1 MDLKYYMNII
11 TNLSIIITFL
21 YSIILIIDE
30 LYNITVFSFKYTYSY
45 NYGSFMAD
53 FNNIQTI
60 ECETNRYNIYN
71 KNNYLH
77 KDIFSKSYFNYLI
90 IIVITIITILFAL
103 AYGINFYIT
112 FIDNQPDVCNFHS
125 STSFIKTVLKCVC
138 NNCHEFLPNCPGN
151 YFIAFI
157 ILIIIPLSYL
167 FKTFLKF
174 DITPISTSS
183 FYSFGYIILFVILL
197 FSYSFILFNID
208 KTDNNTTERI
218 KEVLIYI
225 LFTIIFIISNY
236 IYKYIYNKYTSITLN
251 NTNNDEIFYDTY
263 KQEAPIKPNPVQ
275 IPKYKGQEL
284 LTSFK
289 YNSKDES
296 NEYKEKKE
304 IVDNYYLAIKNYND
318 DMQKYTQKYNNYI
331 NTNFKF
337 PSKINFI
344 HIITN
349 ILGLNNYLN
358 ISIIILLII
367 ISIIYYYKNNDILFL
382 CIIYLICILTIITI
396 INAIQYYNTIVNKYI
411 IYEPLANYKND
422 ITNANTRLN
431 LLLDPSNGTEFY
443 NILTNSQKQTTS
455 KEINNEVSSETL
467 ISSIKNLTEFNNFTS
482 SNLSNIDN
490 KSSNL
495 TIPISNNI
503 IPVDNYNI
511 YYSITNITIENAGL
525 KTNIYSKINDISN
538 IISINNID
546 ELLEYNY
553 RPIKEIKL
561 IYNDNSKYVY
571 IGNLDLYNR
580 YIYYDSIL
588 FIKILEKLRLLYSS
602 SSKIIDKYINLFI
615 KIKTAYINY
624 TNGDDNT
631 FIGAINSD
639 ISAITSLNDALHLNG
654 KINQSFFDI
663 IHNYIKK
670 NILTININ
678 LLNDIET
685 LITAAETAPSD
696 AAKNFFTKININGN
710 KLDLSNNDTYGIS
723 RIAAEKY
730 NYSIFSIT
738 ETNISILKS
747 TFTINTNIN
756 NDYLYKTFNISQ
768 HYIKVPSKII
778 DNYNREYLLTL
789 NTSSGLKI
797 IFTENIDTN
806 KIKLLSIFYK
816 NIIKFNI
823 DTTNNKIYNQDGSST
838 TTIISP
844 YIVESINE
852 NSNIDNF
859 KKIILSS
866 LINNLIHITT
876 KYENSNLKS
885 KLTTNTTNA
894 IVRHNYSTFFHI
906 IDFNSII
913 YNTNNFINSDNK
925 YSAYIVLLYNIY
937 TYDKNRIIDIIEYFI
952 YNKGE
957 YSEIYTD
964 SNADKYL
971 NTDILKIKTQ
981 IDKNIDKTPLIL
993 LYESNKYILNLIL
1006 KLYDNL
1012 IKFIKKE
1019 IETKVDTGLCS
1030 STSASIGEIEYK
1042 IYNHINTYF
1051 TTIPSLN
1058 TFTTSKIESKFNDT
1072 NITEMGNII
1081 KNYFNICV
1089 FLLNNIDAKG
1099 QIEET
1104 NKDLIISNFKFYNI
1118 NGETINLEPSNIDNV
1133 RKELI
1138 IKCDYY
1144 NKYNSFNK
1152 KDKINMK
1159 YNADNVGYNFPIL
1172 MIIFL
1177 IILSEIGF
1185 IKS

>member
-1 MDLKYYMNII
+1 
-11 TNLSIIITFL
+11 
-21 YSIILIIDE
+21 
-30 LYNITVFSFKYTYSY
+30 
-45 NYGSFMAD
+45 MAD

-60 ECETNRYNIYN
+60 ECETNRFNIYN

-157 ILIIIPLSYL
+157 ILIIIPLTYL

-183 FYSFGYIILFVILL
+183 FYSFGYIILFAILL

-263 KQEAPIKPNPVQ
+263 KQEAPIKPNPIQ
-275 IPKYKGQEL
+275 KPKYKGQEL

-344 HIITN
+344 HIIAN

-411 IYEPLANYKND
+411 IYEPLANYKSD

-443 NILTNSQKQTTS
+443 NILTNTQKHTTS
-455 KEINNEVSSETL
+455 KEINNKVSSETL
-467 ISSIKNLTEFNNFTS
+467 ISSIKDLTEFNNFTS

-490 KSSNL
+490 NSKDYI
-495 TIPISNNI
+495 IPISNNI

-511 YYSITNITIENAGL
+511 YYSITEKHITDAVL
-525 KTNIYSKINDISN
+525 KTNIYDKINDISN
-538 IISINNID
+538 IIYRNNID

-553 RPIKEIKL
+553 TPITDIKL

-571 IGNLDLYNR
+571 IGSLKLYNR

-602 SSKIIDKYINLFI
+602 SSKIIDKYINLFT
-615 KIKTAYINY
+615 KIKTAYTNY
-624 TNGDDNT
+624 TNGDDKT
-631 FIGAINSD
+631 FTDVINID
-639 ISAITSLNDALHLNG
+639 ITTITSLNDDDTLHVNG
-654 KINQSFFDI
+654 RINQSFFDI
-663 IHNYIKK
+663 INNYINK
-670 NILTININ
+670 NILTINIK
-678 LLNDIET
+678 LLNNIET
-685 LITAAETAPSD
+685 LITAAASAATTAATTATNATTAAVT
-696 AAKNFFTKININGN
+696 AAKNFFKKININGN
-710 KLDLSNNDTYGIS
+710 KLNLSNDDTYGIS
-723 RIAAEKY
+723 RKEDKY
-730 NYSIFSIT
+730 IFSIFSTT
-738 ETNISILKS
+738 ETNFNDLKLS
-747 TFTINTNIN
+747 FNIN
-756 NDYLYKTFNISQ
+756 NINIAYLYETSSN
-768 HYIKVPSKII
+768 YIKVPSKII

-797 IFTENIDTN
+797 IFTENINNN
-806 KIKLLSIFYK
+806 KIKLLSIFNK

-823 DTTNNKIYNQDGSST
+823 DITNNRIYNQDGSAT

-852 NSNIDNF
+852 HDNTNIDNF

-885 KLTTNTTNA
+885 KLTTNITDA
-894 IVRHNYSTFFHI
+894 IMRYNYSAFFNEI
-906 IDFNSII
+906 NIDSII
-913 YNTNNFINSDNK
+913 YNTNNFINSDNNN
-925 YSAYIVLLYNIY
+925 SAYIVLLYNIY

-952 YNKGE
+952 YNKQV
-957 YSEIYTD
+957 YSDIYTD
-964 SNADKYL
+964 TSDTGKYL

-981 IDKNIDKTPLIL
+981 INKNIDKTPLIL

-1012 IKFIKKE
+1012 IKFIKKY
-1019 IETKVDTGLCS
+1019 IETTVDTDLCS

-1042 IYNHINTYF
+1042 IYNHINKFF
-1051 TTIPSLN
+1051 TISLLPEN
-1058 TFTTSKIESKFNDT
+1058 SFTATKIDNKLDDEK
-1072 NITEMGNII
+1072 ITKIGEII

-1118 NGETINLEPSNIDNV
+1118 NGETINLDTSNIDNI

>member
-1 MDLKYYMNII
+1 
-11 TNLSIIITFL
+11 
-21 YSIILIIDE
+21 
-30 LYNITVFSFKYTYSY
+30 
-45 NYGSFMAD
+45 
-53 FNNIQTI
+53 
-60 ECETNRYNIYN
+60 
-71 KNNYLH
+71 
-77 KDIFSKSYFNYLI
+77 
-90 IIVITIITILFAL
+90 
-103 AYGINFYIT
+103 
-112 FIDNQPDVCNFHS
+112 
-125 STSFIKTVLKCVC
+125 
-138 NNCHEFLPNCPGN
+138 
-151 YFIAFI
+151 
-157 ILIIIPLSYL
+157 
-167 FKTFLKF
+167 
-174 DITPISTSS
+174 
-183 FYSFGYIILFVILL
+183 
-197 FSYSFILFNID
+197 
-208 KTDNNTTERI
+208 
-218 KEVLIYI
+218 
-225 LFTIIFIISNY
+225 
-236 IYKYIYNKYTSITLN
+236 
-251 NTNNDEIFYDTY
+251 
-263 KQEAPIKPNPVQ
+263 
-275 IPKYKGQEL
+275 
-284 LTSFK
+284 
-289 YNSKDES
+289 
-296 NEYKEKKE
+296 
-304 IVDNYYLAIKNYND
+304 
-318 DMQKYTQKYNNYI
+318 MQKYTQKYNNYI

-411 IYEPLANYKND
+411 IYEPLANYKSD

-443 NILTNSQKQTTS
+443 NILTNTQKHTTS
-455 KEINNEVSSETL
+455 KEINNKVSSETL
-467 ISSIKNLTEFNNFTS
+467 ISSIKDLTEFNNFTS

-490 KSSNL
+490 NSKDYI
-495 TIPISNNI
+495 IPISNNI

-511 YYSITNITIENAGL
+511 YYLITSTVTSDNL
-525 KTNIYSKINDISN
+525 QL
-538 IISINNID
+538 INNIYNNITTISNTITID
-546 ELLEYNY
+546 NINELLEYNY

-561 IYNDNSKYVY
+561 IYDDDFKYITISKF
-571 IGNLDLYNR
+571 DLYNR

-588 FIKILEKLRLLYSS
+588 FINILEKLKTIYSS
-602 SSKIIDKYINLFI
+602 SSEDIQKYINLFT
-615 KIKTAYINY
+615 KIKTAYTNY
-624 TNGDDNT
+624 TNGDDNN
-631 FIGAINSD
+631 FINKINND
-639 ISAITSLNDALHLNG
+639 ISTITSLNDELHLNG

-663 IHNYIKK
+663 INNYINK

-678 LLNDIET
+678 LLKIIQSLISNDD
-685 LITAAETAPSD
+685 P
-696 AAKNFFTKININGN
+696 KKFFNKININST
-710 KLDLSNNDTYGIS
+710 KLDLSENINYGIS
-723 RIAAEKY
+723 RDTKNTY
-730 NYSIFSIT
+730 DFSISG
-738 ETNISILKS
+738 ETLSHFNVNIS
-747 TFTINTNIN
+747 NTNIIYN
-756 NDYLYKTFNISQ
+756 NLYKTSIGNSV
-768 HYIKVPSKII
+768 YIKVPSKII
-778 DNYNREYLLTL
+778 DNNNREYYITISIS
-789 NTSSGLKI
+789 NTINNEII
-797 IFTENIDTN
+797 IFKENIDSKN
-806 KIKLLSIFYK
+806 IKLSSKFTK
-816 NIIKFNI
+816 NIKKFSFLN
-823 DTTNNKIYNQDGSST
+823 DTTYNNT
-838 TTIISP
+838 TTNITIISP

-852 NSNIDNF
+852 HDNTNIDNF

-885 KLTTNTTNA
+885 KLTTDLNNT
-894 IVRHNYSTFFHI
+894 IMRYNYSAFFDEI
-906 IDFNSII
+906 NINDIK
-913 YNTNNFINSDNK
+913 YNTNNFINSDNNN
-925 YSAYIVLLYNIY
+925 SAYIVLLYNIY

-957 YSEIYTD
+957 YSDIYTNT
-964 SNADKYL
+964 SITGKYL

-993 LYESNKYILNLIL
+993 LYENNKYILNLIL

-1012 IKFIKKE
+1012 IKFIKKD
-1019 IETKVDTGLCS
+1019 IETTVDTDLCS

-1042 IYNHINTYF
+1042 IYNHINKFFIITANENSF
-1051 TTIPSLN
+1051 TATKKDN
-1058 TFTTSKIESKFNDT
+1058 KFNDAK
-1072 NITEMGNII
+1072 ITKIGEII

-1118 NGETINLEPSNIDNV
+1118 NGETINLDTSNIDNI